1 MKKIIT
7 MKELITPP
15 DLTKIRFHFEDTEG
29 VDFSIGSNQEFG
41 FANGTPT
48 VNRIHDHAMEFFS
61 ILQFLTSPRQDV
73 MPSVPKDLL
82 KNLISKNG
90 SCTINIAKFWK
101 TTSVNDKDETI
112 STLITASWDLHA
124 YNNGVGCD
132 MRVNRNQDKSWEV
145 KSKSG
150 STTRIE
156 NATVF
161 DITTDV
167 SIIKK
172 NKSDYRF
179 WLTLGD
185 GVKNPYEMAFPEIMY
200 TIGVTGINEID
211 IWLENFTNS
220 ENVVMIDPLSTHIL
234 GACRRN
240 CINYVVCSVLDGG
253 IIFDYESLHG
263 LLNIKNN
270 YEAAQFNILL
280 G

>member
-48 VNRIHDHAMEFFS
+48 VNRIHDHSMEFFS

-156 NATVF
+156 NTTVF

-211 IWLENFTNS
+211 IYLENFTNS

-240 CINYVVCSVLDGG
+240 CINYVVCSALDGG